1 MALERKDVDKKYKWD
16 LSVIYKDEAAFFED
30 YAKAEKMVK
39 AFAAHEKTM
48 LSGAEG
54 LYNLFMME
62 EIQLRQGYHGTGVFG
77 RLYAWLIPLLPR
89 DVRWVEAYAH
99 ISNKKSQGVLTHLG
113 LSPVGDVSGTIRHFR
128 GELAS
133 MAKKYAP
140 QNETG
145 IGS

>member
-54 LYNLFMME
+54 LYNVYMME
-62 EIQLRQGYHGTGVFG
+62 EVHSILAAGAGAVTKLVDYNSDNNGKIDIDRVFNVKYPYEYLSENQSEKIN
-77 RLYAWLIPLLPR
+77 RAIIDYYTSKDLL
-89 DVRWVEAYAH
+89 
-99 ISNKKSQGVLTHLG
+99 
-113 LSPVGDVSGTIRHFR
+113 
-128 GELAS
+128 
-133 MAKKYAP
+133 
-140 QNETG
+140 
-145 IGS
+145 